1 MGEITWGT
9 AAATLVVPFVF
20 LLPGWALLS
29 LLLPPERL
37 TAERRPDAAS
47 WLILAAGLTLALVP
61 IGFLFLYLVGL
72 RVGTGVVLA
81 GLALSAV
88 VILWRRGPVWWAW
101 WQHRHRRWHR
111 HSPGPDGRDQERLS
125 PVPGSRRLDLP
136 LLALLAVIALVFG
149 VRLWVARGI
158 NVGFWGDS
166 YQHTMITQLMLD
178 NGGLFQ
184 SWEPYAPLQTFT
196 YHFGFH
202 SDVALFQWATGW
214 LTGNLTP
221 RTVVLAGQFLN
232 GLAAL
237 ALYPLTVRLC
247 GGNRWAGVVAVLVAG
262 LLTPMPMFYVNWGR
276 YTQLAGQAIL
286 PVALWFVLEAVEE
299 QRRDWR
305 RLVLAIV
312 MLTGLVLTHYRVA
325 ALAVAFLVPYLGLW
339 TFQRWIGQ
347 KQGRPQAYGWLEPA
361 ARLIL
366 VGSASLALAVPWLLH
381 LEQGYWPSIANGFIQ
396 RQTPASWVAEYNT
409 VGDVNEYVSDLLLV
423 LAGLGALLSLWRRR
437 PVFLVVL
444 WAGLVFL
451 MTNPHLIGLPGTG
464 LMTNFAIAIALYLPV
479 AMLVGYLGG
488 EVIGFLSRR
497 GQGKR
502 WPRTI
507 PVGGLAGCAALIAIL
522 LVGLVGVRDRAA
534 ALDPSFQLV
543 TPADE
548 QAMAWIRDNT
558 PANARFLVNSF
569 FAYGGSLVAG
579 SDAGWWIP
587 LLAGRANTAPPIT
600 YATEASSEPDYVT
613 QINDLV
619 RTVQDSAI
627 DDPATV
633 QFLRQNGVS
642 HVYIGQKGGPLLDVE
657 RLQASALYRSVYQQ
671 GQVQI
676 FEIVLDQE

>member
-9 AAATLVVPFVF
+9 AAATLVAPLVF

-37 TAERRPDAAS
+37 AAERRPDIAS
-47 WLILAAGLTLALVP
+47 WLILATGLTLALVP
-61 IGFLFLYLVGL
+61 VGLLFLYLVGL
-72 RVGTGVVLA
+72 RVGTEVVLA

-88 VILWRRGPVWWAW
+88 VILWRRGPAWWA
-101 WQHRHRRWHR
+101 RWR
-111 HSPGPDGRDQERLS
+111 WSPR
-125 PVPGSRRLDLP
+125 PGSRDWRSLLGWLDLP
-136 LLALLAVIALVFG
+136 LLALLAVTVLVFG
-149 VRLWVARGI
+149 VRLWVVRGI

-184 SWEPYAPLQTFT
+184 SWEPYAPLRTFT

-202 SDVALFQWATGW
+202 GDVALFQWATGW
-214 LTGNLTP
+214 LTGNATP

-247 GGNRWAGVVAVLVAG
+247 RENRWAGVLAVLAAG
-262 LLTPMPMFYVNWGR
+262 LLTPVPMFYVNWGR
-276 YTQLAGQAIL
+276 YTQLAGQVIL
-286 PVALWFVLEAVEE
+286 PVALWFTLEAVEE

-312 MLTGLVLTHYRVA
+312 MLAGLVLTHYRVA
-325 ALAVAFLVPYLGLW
+325 ALDVAFLVPYLGLW
-339 TFQRWIGQ
+339 TYRRWVGR
-347 KQGRPQAYGWLEPA
+347 KEGRPQAYRWLEPV
-361 ARLIL
+361 ARLVL
-366 VGSASLALAVPWLLH
+366 VGSAGLALAVPWLLH
-381 LEQGYWPSIANGFIQ
+381 LEQGYWPNIANGFIQ
-396 RQTPASWVAEYNT
+396 RQTPASWVAEYNA
-409 VGDVNEYVSDLLLV
+409 VGDVREYVSHLLLV

-437 PVFLVVL
+437 PVFLAVL

-451 MTNPHLIGLPGTG
+451 MANPHLIGLPGTG

-479 AMLVGYLGG
+479 AMLIGYLGG
-488 EVIGFLSRR
+488 EVVRFLSR
-497 GQGKR
+497 GSQGEG
-502 WPRTI
+502 WPR
-507 PVGGLAGCAALIAIL
+507 LAGCAALVAIL
-522 LVGLVGVRDRAA
+522 LVALLGARDRAA
-534 ALDPSFQLV
+534 ALDPAFQLV

-569 FAYGGSLVAG
+569 FAYGGSLAAG

-587 LLAGRANTAPPIT
+587 LLTGRANTAPPIV
-600 YATEASSEPDYVT
+600 YASEASFIPDYLFQV
-613 QINDLV
+613 NDFV
-619 RTVQDSAI
+619 RTVQNSAI

-642 HVYIGQKGGPLLDVE
+642 HVYIGEKGGPLLDVE
-657 RLQASALYRSVYQQ
+657 RLQASTLYRPLYHQ